1 MKSLRLCCM
10 WTVIGIIGIA
20 VPALAHHSFT
30 MFDQDKLIELQG
42 TVAEF
47 YWINPHGHII
57 LKVDPGPGVDSQLVG
72 EWDIECAST
81 NIMRVQGWTS
91 STLKAGDRVTIVG
104 NPLRNGAKGGSLFY
118 VVLSNGTKLFRDIA
132 RPKPGSAP

>member
-1 MKSLRLCCM
+1 MNWLSLRCV
-10 WTVIGIIGIA
+10 WTAIGILAMTGS
-20 VPALAHHSFT
+20 ALAHHSFT
-30 MFDQDKLIELQG
+30 MFDQDKLIELSG

-47 YWINPHGHII
+47 HWINPHSHII
-57 LKVDPGPGVDSQLVG
+57 LNVEAGPGVDPRVVG

-91 STLKAGDRVTIVG
+91 SILKPGDRVTIVG

-118 VVLSNGTKLFRDIA
+118 VVLSNGTKIFRDIA
-132 RPKPGSAP
+132 RPKPGATP